1 MQKILRGNDLIKA
14 YIDTSVIS
22 RLSDPLKGNPIAI
35 SEDEAAAILTICG
48 SEIELVTSLK
58 MLEEVLRSTDVRQRA
73 LLALVAT
80 LSTKVPSQNLMH
92 STSGA
97 WGTTAFG
104 AAPFGGGGVTVDPLL
119 VQLRRIFDS
128 GDAEHVFQAVK
139 NDCTYFLTLDKSTI
153 IERAK
158 HNRTELDRLCPNMKF
173 VSPTE
178 LEQLIIES
186 T

>member
-1 MQKILRGNDLIKA
+1 MIKA

-22 RLSDPLKGNPIAI
+22 RLSDPLKGNPIAV
-35 SEDEAAAILTICG
+35 SEADAAAILTICG

-58 MLEEVLRSTDVRQRA
+58 MLDEVLRSTDIRQRA

-80 LSTKVPSQNLMH
+80 LSVKVPSQDLTH

-97 WGTTAFG
+97 WGSTAFG
-104 AAPFGGGGVTVDPLL
+104 TAPFGGGGVYVDPLL
-119 VQLRRIFDS
+119 DQLRGIFDS
-128 GDAEHVFQAVK
+128 DDAEHIFQAVK

-158 HNRTELDRLCPNMKF
+158 HHRTELDRLCPNLKF
-173 VSPTE
+173 VLPTE
-178 LEQLIIES
+178 LEQLLIQI